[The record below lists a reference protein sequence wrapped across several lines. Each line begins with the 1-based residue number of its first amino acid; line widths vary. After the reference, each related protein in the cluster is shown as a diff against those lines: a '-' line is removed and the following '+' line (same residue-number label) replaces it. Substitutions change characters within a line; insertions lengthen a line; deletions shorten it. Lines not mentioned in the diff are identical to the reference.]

1 MGLSL
6 AGRPESNVL
15 STVVWSGVM
24 VTKCGEALMSAC
36 MLGSTTS
43 LQDSVSPSYNYK
55 DGGVNIRKWLWIA
68 EIPRVG
74 SCY

>member
-6 AGRPESNVL
+6 AGRPESNVI
-15 STVVWSGVM
+15 STVVWSDGDEM
-24 VTKCGEALMSAC
+24 RGSLGEY

-55 DGGVNIRKWLWIA
+55 DGGVNIKKWLWIA
-68 EIPRVG
+68 EIPRI
-74 SCY
+74 SS